1 MIGLVDTGSQLL
13 NDICIKLCN
22 ALEDSILVYNAVK
35 YANLIEY
42 PNGSKYALIISENKK
57 YYDVIMSTLTQEE
70 KNLIQWIGS
79 DWFPDSPAPSEE

>member
-1 MIGLVDTGSQLL
+1 MSKYCSKRINKS
-13 NDICIKLCN
+13 
-22 ALEDSILVYNAVK
+22 LVYNAIK

-42 PNGSKYALIISENKK
+42 PDGSKYALIISENKK

-79 DWFPDSPAPSEE
+79 DWFPDSPTPSEE